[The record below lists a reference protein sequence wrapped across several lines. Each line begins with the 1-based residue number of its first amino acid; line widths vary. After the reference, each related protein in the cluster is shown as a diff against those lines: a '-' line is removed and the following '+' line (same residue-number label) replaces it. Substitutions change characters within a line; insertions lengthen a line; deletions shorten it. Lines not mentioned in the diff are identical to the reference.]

1 MTNKEY
7 ANFLLPN
14 VEKTWEEYEKKYKE
28 RDLDKDAMV
37 TRFAPSPTGF
47 VHMGSLYASFADLQL
62 AKQSNGVCI
71 LRIEDTDGKRTVENG
86 VEGIINDFKNLGIT
100 FDEGVGFGGEY
111 GPYLQSERKDIYQAY
126 AKKLIEEDKAY
137 PCFYTPEEL
146 NEIREYQTHKKQRIG
161 IYKKYAKYR
170 DLSKEEAIEK
180 VKNGDKYI
188 IRLKS
193 PGNFENKVILH
204 DLIKGDIEM
213 PENDSDEVIIK
224 SDGLPTY
231 HFAHAIDDHL
241 MHTTHVIRGDEWVSS
256 YPIHEQFFKV
266 LGFELP
272 KYAHIA
278 PITIKDGDAI
288 RKLSKRKDKEAAI
301 SYYTEL
307 GIPTYVIRLYLATIE
322 NFDFEAWY
330 MENPDKTIDDFNFE
344 FNKMPIGGSLFD
356 IEKLKSI
363 SKIYF
368 SKLKNTEIYDLLDN
382 YTKDHDEEFNKIINE
397 NKDYTLKILNIE
409 REIERPRKDISAL
422 SDIKNLFWYMYD
434 ELFYN
439 QKKKLYMFENIV
451 EKEDILELINTYI
464 NEYYSENDD
473 KDTWFNKIKELCVR
487 FGYADNIKEF
497 KKEPMKYKGHVGEV
511 SGVLRV
517 ALTTLNKTPDLYE
530 IMKLLGK
537 DEIRKR
543 FKYLEKNF
551 K

>member
-14 VEKTWEEYEKKYKE
+14 VEKTWEEYEKMYPE
-28 RDLDKDAMV
+28 RNLPQDAMV

-47 VHMGSLYASFADLQL
+47 VHMGSLYASFADIQL

-86 VEGIINDFKNLGIT
+86 VQGIIDDFQNLGIK
-100 FDEGVGFGGEY
+100 FDEGVGFGGNY
-111 GPYLQSERKDIYQAY
+111 GPYLQSQRKDIYQAY
-126 AKKLIEEDKAY
+126 AKKLIEEDLAY
-137 PCFYTPEEL
+137 PCFYTKEEL
-146 NEIREYQTHKKQRIG
+146 DEIREYQTHKKQRIG

-170 DLSKEEAIEK
+170 DLTKEEAIEK
-180 VKNGDKYI
+180 INNGEKYI

-193 PGNFENKVILH
+193 PGNFENKIILH
-204 DLIKGDIEM
+204 DLIKGDIQM
-213 PENDSDEVIIK
+213 PENDADEVIIK

-266 LGFELP
+266 LGFKLP
-272 KYAHIA
+272 NYAHIA
-278 PITIKDGDAI
+278 PITIKDEGAI

-301 SYYTEL
+301 SYYHKL
-307 GIPTYVIRLYLATIE
+307 GIPTEVIRLYLATIE

-330 MENPDKTIDDFNFE
+330 MENSDKSIDDFKFE

-368 SKLKNTEIYDLLDN
+368 SKLKNTTIYDLLDE
-382 YTKDHDEEFNKIINE
+382 YTKEYDEEFNKIIND
-397 NKDYTLKILNIE
+397 NKDYTLRVLNIE
-409 REIERPRKDISAL
+409 REIERPRKDISSL
-422 SDIKNLFWYMYD
+422 SDIKNLFWHMFNEY
-434 ELFYN
+434 FYN
-439 QKKKLYMFENIV
+439 
-451 EKEDILELINTYI
+451 KELVYEFQSITSKEEINKIINTYI
-464 NEYYSENDD
+464 NDYFNEEDD
-473 KDTWFNKIKELCVR
+473 KDTWFNKVKELSKNL
-487 FGYADNIKEF
+487 GYSDNIKEY
-497 KKEPMKYKGHVGEV
+497 KQNPDNYKGHVGDI
-511 SGVLRV
+511 STVLRV
-517 ALTTLNKTPDLYE
+517 ALTTSKMTPDLYE

-537 DEIRKR
+537 EEMQKR
-543 FKYLEKNF
+543 FILFNEKYQ
-551 K
+551 